1 MSKNSIFKILIII
14 FIISNE
20 MFYTEIWDG
29 KRIRITQSVLQL
41 ITLFYIVIN
50 NNIPETIYST
60 HTTYLELLKWWHI
73 SLGIERE

>member
-50 NNIPETIYST
+50 NNIPKT
-60 HTTYLELLKWWHI
+60 HMFNTHHI
-73 SLGIERE
+73 PRAP

>member
-50 NNIPETIYST
+50 NNIPETYIFNT
-60 HTTYLELLKWWHI
+60 HHI
-73 SLGIERE
+73 PRAP